1 MDPSNLVLVFL
12 IPVCVDI
19 GRDNNIDNLLDRSI
33 IKRYLGQRREGLHH
47 SLCFRMSIIEP
58 GIENSSTKRKQKLKC
73 TGVGLSQKKVYWK
86 IPNSEQADVS

>member
-1 MDPSNLVLVFL
+1 MFL

-19 GRDNNIDNLLDRSI
+19 GQENDIDNLLYRSI
-33 IKRYLGQRREGLHH
+33 TQRYLVQRREGLHH

-58 GIENSSTKRKQKLKC
+58 GIENCSTKRKQKLKC